1 MIDVRHRGRNI
12 PPAARGNRR
21 AGQWGYGG
29 ESGIRTRDAP
39 ETHTGFRDRRLQPLG
54 HLSAGATRTGGGR
67 AKPRPPAGYSIPH
80 YTASGG
86 DCHPP
91 ERRRQRFQSGGLI
104 SPASRSPPG
113 RRAGRSRRPWGRPP
127 LGSRAGISARRY
139 GSRPVQGYGLVNPP
153 SIGRSVSSVHW
164 LGSWRWPAACR
175 WMVRLTIEVSAPGV
189 GGFRVSGGSGYS
201 ARGRLPG
208 R

>member
-1 MIDVRHRGRNI
+1 MRQRRIPVFETGAFNHSATSPQGQPARAADGQSRARRQVTAYRIIPQAAGVVI
-12 PPAARGNRR
+12 PP
-21 AGQWGYGG
+21 
-29 ESGIRTRDAP
+29 E
-39 ETHTGFRDRRLQPLG
+39 
-54 HLSAGATRTGGGR
+54 
-67 AKPRPPAGYSIPH
+67 
-80 YTASGG
+80 
-86 DCHPP
+86 
-91 ERRRQRFQSGGLI
+91 RRQRFQSGGLI

-113 RRAGRSRRPWGRPP
+113 RRAGRSRRPWGRPA

-139 GSRPVQGYGLVNPP
+139 GSRPVRGYGLVNPP

-164 LGSWRWPAACR
+164 LGSWGWPAACR